1 MMPLTIGIRTRRR
14 KTMSGI
20 KTAVLALA
28 IFAGMIAGSMRFAKA
43 QTDSGD
49 HRVDHEKSRTAVVEG
64 SNQFAFDLYARMR
77 SDNGNLFF
85 SPASISTALAMA
97 LSGASGETA
106 AQMAKTLHFE
116 MPKDQLDAALR
127 DLLASWKANGKKQG
141 FQLSLANRLWAQ
153 TGQPFLPAYLT
164 VTRTDYGA
172 ELARLDFAH
181 HAEDSRETINQWVE
195 DETAGKIKNLILSA
209 VQLGRARLVLTNA
222 VYFKGDWTDPFKKN
236 LTKNQDFHVS
246 AGRTV
251 KASLMHG
258 RHNFRYAESD
268 GLQVL
273 ELPYGDRSLSL
284 VVLLPENKEGLAKLE
299 ERLTFANWQ
308 HWTQSL
314 VSREVIVFLPR
325 FKTTTQFEMNPT
337 LQSLGI
343 TSAFSPEMADFSG
356 MTGSRDFYISAV
368 LHKAYVDVNEEGTE
382 AAAAT
387 GIIMRPTAMRI
398 PRPEQPPVFRA
409 DHPFVF
415 AIRDNRNGAVLFI
428 GRLADPTHS

>member
-1 MMPLTIGIRTRRR
+1 MFP
-14 KTMSGI
+14 S
-20 KTAVLALA
+20 KTAALALA
-28 IFAGMIAGSMRFAKA
+28 VFWGTMGGSMSTADA
-43 QTDSGD
+43 QADSGD
-49 HRVDHEKSRTAVVEG
+49 HRVGVQNSQTAVVVQG

-77 SDNGNLFF
+77 ADKGNLFF
-85 SPASISTALAMA
+85 SPTSISTALAMA

-106 AQMAKTLHFE
+106 AQMAKALHFE
-116 MPKDQLDAALR
+116 VPKDQLDAAMR
-127 DLLASWKANGKKQG
+127 DMLAAWKAQEKKQG
-141 FQLSLANRLWAQ
+141 YQLSVANRLWAQ
-153 TGQPFLPAYLT
+153 TGQPFLPAYLA

-172 ELARLDFAH
+172 ELARLDFAQ
-181 HAEDSRETINQWVE
+181 HAEESRQTINHWVE
-195 DETAGKIKNLILSA
+195 DQTAGKIKDLILSA
-209 VQLGRARLVLTNA
+209 AQLSGARLVLTNA

-236 LTKNQDFHVS
+236 LTKDEDFHLS
-246 AGRTV
+246 AQQTV
-251 KASLMHG
+251 KAPLMHT
-258 RHNFRYAESD
+258 RHHFRYAASD

-284 VVLLPENKEGLAKLE
+284 IVLLPEKKDGLAKLE

-308 HWTQSL
+308 QWTQNLS
-314 VSREVIVFLPR
+314 SQDVIVFLPR
-325 FKTTTQFEMNPT
+325 FKTTTQFEMNPL

-343 TSAFSPEMADFSG
+343 TSAFNPQMADFSG
-356 MTGSRDFYISAV
+356 MTGGRDFYVSAV

-387 GIIMRPTAMRI
+387 GIIMRATAVRV
-398 PRPEQPPVFRA
+398 PRPEEPPVFRA